1 MERIYLDE
9 LTNAII
15 RDLKTYTADVQEGVN
30 DAVEYCTEYMRREAQ
45 KNSPVKTGGYKRGW
59 TKSIEKK
66 ETRTTGRA
74 WTEKNGRIEHLL
86 EKGHRIGQKHNFKI
100 KKVTAKGFERR
111 VNNRKSNYS
120 VKRQW
125 VKPSP
130 PEGHIEP
137 AKEKALALFHEKIDE
152 VLSTTK

>member
-1 MERIYLDE
+1 MERINLDE

-45 KNSPVKTGGYKRGW
+45 KNSPVKTGVYKREW
-59 TKSIEKK
+59 TKFVGKYEN
-66 ETRTTGRA
+66 RTKGYAYNESKGRL
-74 WTEKNGRIEHLL
+74 EHLL

-120 VKRQW
+120 VTRQW